1 MKGSPNQ
8 LFIDQRTQQAIRS
21 LEGAR
26 LRAQREHTLIGVALV
41 VSRVQVNQLV
51 RSLPLV
57 RAAMVRMQAE
67 TQRHAARLA
76 AEQVIRYQTEPRSE
90 AVSNALC
97 ETILACSKV
106 FPREAALLRRSCPM

>member
-57 RAAMVRMQAE
+57 RAAIGSRCDGPDAGGD
-67 TQRHAARLA
+67 AA
-76 AEQVIRYQTEPRSE
+76 S
-90 AVSNALC
+90 
-97 ETILACSKV
+97 CSTAG
-106 FPREAALLRRSCPM
+106 R